1 VASKQ
6 DINNQ
11 KELNENLKESISLE
25 EEMADGLRSYTDMM
39 KDVNRLT
46 GKKITLDTEVQSQL
60 NKLTSSTTKL
70 YQQQEGMTRLTD
82 KQLDKEAE
90 KARIAIAEV
99 KILAQ
104 SISKKTNLSNLESEL
119 LATMD
124 DKFQRENGILEQVEE
139 QVLQRKEANKAM
151 GVAGGLLKGLTDL
164 SPQFAK
170 ALKIDEVAKDMQT
183 FADQTAEAGGK
194 VSKLQTLAVGAKS
207 AFENLFST
215 LTDPTVVIGALV
227 KGFLSVDKA
236 QTAFKRQTGQTVDM
250 IDTMNS
256 ELLLSSEY
264 IAASTE
270 LTKELGMNASAVFS
284 KEDITEVALMTKQ
297 IGLSTKEANSLAMQ
311 SKIHGMSVEDNN
323 KAVFDG
329 VNAMNKQNG
338 SAINGRK
345 VLDDVANVSEEI
357 AISYAGYPGELA
369 AAATAAASLGMNL
382 SQVDKIAGSLL
393 NFESSIQAEMEAELL
408 TGKSLNLEKARQLAL
423 DNDLAGV
430 ANELANQ
437 GITMASFG
445 RMNRLQQE
453 AQAKAVGMTRQELAK
468 SLMLKEME
476 AGLDRESLDAA
487 GKQQYDEL
495 KSLEVQEQFNTAIG
509 KLQEALAPIVG
520 FFASIL
526 SKSIILYP
534 LIAAIGTVM
543 AVKMAKSAAS
553 FASSIGSSVKSSM
566 TLLKNLGSSGSI
578 MGKMYKGGQFMPGGG
593 RAAAGGQ
600 RAGGLMGKIK
610 GAFSAPKGLDK
621 GAKSI
626 AGSADKTK
634 GIDPKQGLG
643 IKKFL
648 QGLGDG
654 LASIGQQ
661 AGKVILGGVALG
673 IALAAMGG
681 GLAAAMLM
689 IAGSDPVLMLAFAGS
704 LSAIGLTIALMG
716 KVGTDIIKGALAMG
730 IMAIAL
736 IPAAYAFSLLAGV
749 DASSILAFSIAIP
762 ILGLSVMALGL
773 IFTNPITMF
782 LFGAG
787 ILGLVSLGA
796 AIIPLATAFSLLKD
810 VDIPTIGAGLMSLA
824 NPGLIEGLLAFGD
837 AVSSLAFPLLIGSVA
852 FTILGPALQS
862 TSIGFE
868 MLAASN
874 MMGTVDSLQILSTL
888 APGLLST
895 SGALFALAGGLAAVG
910 VAGLLAIPAMAA
922 MSLFGVI
929 GGEESGGGSSKED
942 GGMAKINAN
951 LEKLIALVEAGG
963 DVFID
968 GAKVGKT
975 LQLSSSTMG

>member
-1 VASKQ
+1 MIGKEGLE
-6 DINNQ
+6 NQ
-11 KELNENLKESISLE
+11 KNINKTLNETKNIQG
-25 EEMADGLRSYTDMM
+25 EMADGLRSYTDMM

-46 GKKITLDTEVQSQL
+46 GKKINLDTEVQSQL
-60 NKLTSSTTKL
+60 NKLTSATTKL

-82 KQLDKEAE
+82 KQLDKESE

-139 QVLQRKEANKAM
+139 QVKARKQANKAM

-170 ALKIDEVAKDMQT
+170 ALKIDEVANDMQT
-183 FADQTAEAGGK
+183 FADKTAEAGGK
-194 VSKLQTLAVGAKS
+194 VSKLKTLAVGAKS
-207 AFENLFST
+207 AFNNLFST

-270 LTKELGMNASAVFS
+270 LTKELGMNASAVFNQD
-284 KEDITEVALMTKQ
+284 DITEVALMTKQ

-311 SKIHGMSVEDNN
+311 SKMHGMSVEDNN

-338 SAINGRK
+338 PAINGRK

-369 AAATAAASLGMNL
+369 AAATAAAGLGMNL

-445 RMNRLQQE
+445 AMNRIQQE
-453 AQAKAVGMTRQELAK
+453 AQAKAMGMSKQEMSK
-468 SLMLKEME
+468 MLMMKEME
-476 AGLDRESLDAA
+476 GELDRESLSAA
-487 GKQQYDEL
+487 GKQQYDEI

-509 KLQEALAPIVG
+509 KLQEALLPVVG

-526 SKSIILYP
+526 SKSIVLYP

-543 AVKMAKSAAS
+543 AVKMAKSAVS
-553 FASSIGSSVKSSM
+553 FASSMGDSVRSSM
-566 TLLKNLGSSGSI
+566 TLVKNLGSSGSL

-621 GAKSI
+621 GAKAI

-634 GIDPKQGLG
+634 GIDPKQGSG
-643 IKKFL
+643 IEKFL
-648 QGLGDG
+648 KGLGNG

-661 AGKVILGGVALG
+661 AGKVFMGGVALG
-673 IALAAMGG
+673 AALLAMAG
-681 GLAAAMLM
+681 GLALAMPM

-704 LSAIGLTIALMG
+704 ISAIGLTVALMG

-730 IMAIAL
+730 IMAVAL

-749 DASSILAFSIAIP
+749 DANSILAFSIAIP

-796 AIIPLATAFSLLKD
+796 AIIPLATAFGQLGDTDVAGTMSGFSQLASMAPSL
-810 VDIPTIGAGLMSLA
+810 S
-824 NPGLIEGLLAFGD
+824 
-837 AVSSLAFPLLIGSVA
+837 
-852 FTILGPALQS
+852 Q
-862 TSIGFE
+862 
-868 MLAASN
+868 AAS
-874 MMGTVDSLQILSTL
+874 
-888 APGLLST
+888 GLYD
-895 SGALFALAGGLAAVG
+895 LAGGLAAVG
-910 VAGLLAIPAMAA
+910 LAGILALPVLSTLMGVGLL
-922 MSLFGVI
+922 
-929 GGEESGGGSSKED
+929 GGGGGSGGGESKKD
-942 GGMAKINAN
+942 SGMEKVNKN
-951 LEKLIALVEAGG
+951 LEKLISLVEAGG

-968 GAKVGKT
+968 GSKVGKSM
-975 LQLSSSTMG
+975 QLSSSTMG

>member
-1 VASKQ
+1 MASKQ

-11 KELNENLKESISLE
+11 KELNENLKETISLE

-60 NKLTSSTTKL
+60 NKLTSATTKL

-104 SISKKTNLSNLESEL
+104 SITKKTNLSNLEEEL

-124 DKFQRENGILEQVEE
+124 DKFQREKGILKQVDKQVEA
-139 QVLQRKEANKAM
+139 RKRANNAM
-151 GVAGGLLKGLTDL
+151 GVAGGLLKGLSDL

-170 ALKIDEVAKDMQT
+170 ALKVDEVANDMQT
-183 FADQTAEAGGK
+183 FADKTADAGGK
-194 VSKLQTLAVGAKS
+194 VSKLKTLAVGAKS

-236 QTAFKRQTGQTVDM
+236 QTQFKRQTGQTVDM
-250 IDTMNS
+250 VDTMNS

-270 LTKELGMNASAVFS
+270 LTKELGMNASNVFTT
-284 KEDITEVALMTKQ
+284 EDITEVALMTKQ

-311 SKIHGMSVEDNN
+311 SKMHGMSVEDNN

-329 VNAMNKQNG
+329 VNAMNKQNS

-369 AAATAAASLGMNL
+369 AAATAAAGLGMNL

-430 ANELANQ
+430 ANELADQ

-453 AQAKAVGMTRQELAK
+453 AQAKAIGMSRQEMSK
-468 SLMLKEME
+468 MLMMEEMKGE
-476 AGLDRESLDAA
+476 LDRESLDAA
-487 GKQQYDEL
+487 GKQQYDQI

-509 KLQEALAPIVG
+509 KLQEALLPVVG

-526 SKSIILYP
+526 SKGIVLYP
-534 LIAAIGTVM
+534 LITAIGGVM
-543 AVKMAKSAAS
+543 AFKMAKSAAS
-553 FASSIGSSVKSSM
+553 FASSMISSVKSSM

-654 LASIGQQ
+654 LASIGEK
-661 AGKVILGGVALG
+661 ASKVFMGGVALG
-673 IALAAMGG
+673 AALLAMGG
-681 GLAAAMLM
+681 GLALAMPL

-704 LSAIGLTIALMG
+704 ISAIGLTVALMG
-716 KVGTDIIKGALAMG
+716 RVGTDIIKGALAMG
-730 IMAIAL
+730 IMAVAL

-749 DASSILAFSIAIP
+749 DAASILAFSIAIP

-787 ILGLVSLGA
+787 ILGLLALGV
-796 AIIPLATAFSLLKD
+796 AITPLAA
-810 VDIPTIGAGLMSLA
+810 
-824 NPGLIEGLLAFGD
+824 AFGQLGD
-837 AVSSLAFPLLIGSVA
+837 ADIAGTMGGISQLA
-852 FTILGPALQS
+852 
-862 TSIGFE
+862 SI
-868 MLAASN
+868 
-874 MMGTVDSLQILSTL
+874 
-888 APGLLST
+888 APGLAIAA
-895 SGALFALAGGLAAVG
+895 SGLYDLAGGLLAVG
-910 VAGLLAIPAMAA
+910 VAGVLAVPVLS
-922 MSLFGVI
+922 SLNSMGVI
-929 GGEESGGGSSKED
+929 GGGESGGGSKKES
-942 GGMAKINAN
+942 GMEKVNAN
-951 LEKLIALVEAGG
+951 LEKLISLVEAGG

>member
-1 VASKQ
+1 MIGK
-6 DINNQ
+6 DGLENQ
-11 KELNENLKESISLE
+11 KNINKTLNETKNIQG
-25 EEMADGLRSYTDMM
+25 EMADGLRSYTDMM

-46 GKKITLDTEVQSQL
+46 GKKINLDTEVQSQL
-60 NKLTSSTTKL
+60 NKLTSATTKL

-82 KQLDKEAE
+82 KQLDKESE

-139 QVLQRKEANKAM
+139 QVKARKQANKAM

-170 ALKIDEVAKDMQT
+170 ALKIDEVANDMQT
-183 FADQTAEAGGK
+183 FADKTAEAGGK
-194 VSKLQTLAVGAKS
+194 VSKLKTLAVGAKS
-207 AFENLFST
+207 AFNNLFST
-215 LTDPTVVIGALV
+215 LTDPTVVIGAMV

-270 LTKELGMNASAVFS
+270 LTKELGMNASAVFNQD
-284 KEDITEVALMTKQ
+284 DITEVALMTKQ

-311 SKIHGMSVEDNN
+311 SKMHGMSVEDNN
-323 KAVFDG
+323 KAVFAG

-338 SAINGRK
+338 SAINARK
-345 VLDDVANVSEEI
+345 VLDDVSNVSEEI
-357 AISYAGYPGELA
+357 AISYSGYPGELA

-445 RMNRLQQE
+445 AMNRIQQE
-453 AQAKAVGMTRQELAK
+453 AQAKAMGMSKQEMSK
-468 SLMLKEME
+468 MLMMKEME
-476 AGLDRESLDAA
+476 GELDRESLSAA
-487 GKQQYDEL
+487 GKQQYDEI

-509 KLQEALAPIVG
+509 KLQEALAPVVG

-526 SKSIILYP
+526 SHSVILYP

-543 AVKMAKSAAS
+543 AVKMAKSAVS
-553 FASSIGSSVKSSM
+553 FASSMGDSVRSSM
-566 TLLKNLGSSGSI
+566 TLVKNLGSSGSL

-621 GAKSI
+621 GAKAI

-634 GIDPKQGLG
+634 GIDPKQGSG
-643 IKKFL
+643 IEKFL
-648 QGLGDG
+648 KGLGNG

-661 AGKVILGGVALG
+661 AGKVFMGGVALG
-673 IALAAMGG
+673 AALLAMAG
-681 GLAAAMLM
+681 GLALAMPM

-704 LSAIGLTIALMG
+704 ISAIGLTVALMG
-716 KVGTDIIKGALAMG
+716 KVGTEIIKGALAMS
-730 IMAIAL
+730 IMAGAL
-736 IPAAYAFSLLAGV
+736 IPAAIAFSLLAGV
-749 DASSILAFSIAIP
+749 DANSILAFSIAIP

-796 AIIPLATAFSLLKD
+796 AIIPLATAFGQLGDTDVAGTMAGFSQLASMAPSLSK
-810 VDIPTIGAGLMSLA
+810 
-824 NPGLIEGLLAFGD
+824 
-837 AVSSLAFPLLIGSVA
+837 
-852 FTILGPALQS
+852 
-862 TSIGFE
+862 
-868 MLAASN
+868 AAS
-874 MMGTVDSLQILSTL
+874 
-888 APGLLST
+888 GLYD
-895 SGALFALAGGLAAVG
+895 LAGGLAAVG
-910 VAGLLAIPAMAA
+910 LAGILALPVLSTLMSTGLL
-922 MSLFGVI
+922 
-929 GGEESGGGSSKED
+929 GGGGGSGGGESKKD
-942 GGMAKINAN
+942 SGMEKVNKN
-951 LEKLIALVEAGG
+951 LEKLISLVEAGG

-968 GAKVGKT
+968 GSKVGKSM
-975 LQLSSSTMG
+975 QLSSSTMG